1 MRKHLTGKRVKRTAA
16 YTVLLSCL
24 STNILFAPMTVYAG
38 RARAE
43 VDETMYLNL
52 DYYGAVSK
60 ANVVKGINFNGV
72 ESYTD
77 FGDYIS
83 ITNMSDGQKPDYSK
97 GSVTWQK
104 YNAGKFYFEGT
115 LKPESVEIPWKFDI
129 TYKLNGV
136 VTDADKIAGQS
147 GLVEM
152 DIDAYPNDKV
162 SDYMK
167 NNMMLIVAVP
177 VDVQKCYSVDAP
189 DSQTATLGQYT
200 GIVFEALPGKEGHF
214 TIRLGTDKFE
224 TVGAIFMMSPGT
236 VGDLSKIKEIKE
248 IKDDFRDDTNAIM
261 DDFDDVLDG
270 VTNVQTQ
277 LDLTNRMLA
286 GLQSGKNKLHNNAQ
300 VIFNGNDVAIQDLRD
315 LQSTLEP
322 LNEDLKTT
330 QWMVYDINS
339 NLNNLD
345 KDLMDASSKLGT
357 LNKRLK
363 QLGSSMS
370 GTSISNL
377 DIENLNANTK
387 NAVDSLNDVLIRINT
402 ATNKAT
408 NESNRKKIVASGSE
422 IITDAA
428 LDNTANVK
436 DIDQLSSK
444 EKSLISAVS
453 EEMGDKASDIN
464 TESLAA
470 ILAVANSTDS
480 VISSHDD
487 ATKAK
492 YIAYVSEHSKK
503 LEELS
508 EAAQTAK
515 TKADMI
521 ENALKTAYSK
531 LQTETDDAKKAALQA
546 EIENY
551 KAQLEYIKKAS
562 DETMAAAIKEAGSSG
577 LDFNSVQ
584 SYAKEI
590 QSGSVTQAGKASDY
604 TDSLNSLLSIK
615 KKTKT
620 LANETIA
627 TDKEVND
634 LADSLHSLTDA
645 ISNIREANGDL
656 FTSEETDELIDSIN
670 NVISDIDDIMD
681 DGGAVAFQAAR
692 TLNTVRTTIADIDGL
707 IGIMN
712 AYYEDVQRTF
722 EDSENVIVE
731 MEKTSQDAAS
741 ALQNVNNVLRSAEPD
756 FSAAADAGLEAGRQA
771 VENTQDIVDSTKHL
785 KTTGRKLRDTINNK
799 LDEEEADN
807 NFLNMDPDAP
817 KVSLT
822 SDNNQEPTSIS
833 IVCRSEEISAEDPE
847 EKILDSEIADPATTI
862 LQRIK
867 AVFVKLWSGICSV
880 FGIE

>member
-1 MRKHLTGKRVKRTAA
+1 MRKHSTGKRVKKTAA

-24 STNILFAPMTVYAG
+24 STNILFTPVTAYAG
-38 RARAE
+38 RAKVE

-52 DYYGAVSK
+52 DYYGTVNK

-72 ESYTD
+72 DSYTD
-77 FGDYIS
+77 FGDYID
-83 ITNMSDGQKPDYSK
+83 ITNMSDGQKPDFSN

-115 LKPESVEIPWKFDI
+115 LKPESVEVPWKFDI

-214 TIRLGTDKFE
+214 TIRLGTEKFE

-286 GLQSGKNKLHNNAQ
+286 SLQSGKDKLHNNAQ

-315 LQSTLEP
+315 LQNMLEP
-322 LNEDLKTT
+322 VNEDLKTT

-370 GTSISNL
+370 GSSISNL
-377 DIENLNANTK
+377 DIKELSDNAGK
-387 NAVDSLNDVLIRINT
+387 AVDSLNDVLIGVNS
-402 ATNKAT
+402 ATNNAT
-408 NESNRKKIVASGSE
+408 KKSNRNRIKASASE

-428 LDNTANVK
+428 LDNTANSQG
-436 DIDQLSSK
+436 IDRLNSK
-444 EKSLISAVS
+444 EKSLIAAVS
-453 EEMGDKASDIN
+453 EIMGDNLPSIDAK
-464 TESLAA
+464 TLAP
-470 ILAVANSTDS
+470 ILAVADSTDS
-480 VISSHDD
+480 QIASDPDTEKARYIAYISAHEDELKDMLQKTQKAESEMADLEALMNSAGD
-487 ATKAK
+487 EATKAMYQAALNK
-492 YIAYVSEHSKK
+492 YQQGLKETQEAFEQSTNLKVFKLKEYAYVMQNVSDSNK
-503 LEELS
+503 LS
-508 EAAQTAK
+508 AS
-515 TKADMI
+515 
-521 ENALKTAYSK
+521 NYSGT
-531 LQTETDDAKKAALQA
+531 L
-546 EIENY
+546 
-551 KAQLEYIKKAS
+551 
-562 DETMAAAIKEAGSSG
+562 
-577 LDFNSVQ
+577 
-584 SYAKEI
+584 
-590 QSGSVTQAGKASDY
+590 
-604 TDSLNSLLSIK
+604 DSLQSLK
-615 KKTKT
+615 KNTKT
-620 LANETIA
+620 LANETVA

-634 LADSLHSLTDA
+634 LADSLYSLTDA
-645 ISNIREANGDL
+645 ISNLRDANGDL

-670 NVISDIDDIMD
+670 NVISDLDDIMD

-712 AYYEDVQRTF
+712 AYYEDVQKTF
-722 EDSENVIVE
+722 EDSENVI
-731 MEKTSQDAAS
+731 MQLEKTSNDAS
-741 ALQNVNNVLRSAEPD
+741 YALQHVNNVLRSAEPD
-756 FSAAADAGLEAGRQA
+756 FNAAADAGLEAGKQA
-771 VENTQDIVDSTKHL
+771 IENTQDIVDSTKHL

-817 KVSLT
+817 KLSLT
-822 SDNNQEPTSIS
+822 STNNQEPTSIS
-833 IVCRSEEISAEDPE
+833 IVCRSEEISADDPDA
-847 EKILDSEIADPATTI
+847 KVLDSEIPDPGTTL

-867 AVFVKLWSGICSV
+867 AVFMKLWNVICSV

>member
-370 GTSISNL
+370 GSSISNL
-377 DIENLNANTK
+377 DIKELSDDAGK
-387 NAVDSLNDVLIRINT
+387 AVDSLNDVLIGVNS
-402 ATNKAT
+402 ATNNAT
-408 NESNRKKIVASGSE
+408 EKSNRNRIKASASE

-428 LDNTANVK
+428 LDNTANSQG
-436 DIDQLSSK
+436 INRLNSK
-444 EKSLISAVS
+444 EKSLIAAVS
-453 EEMGDKASDIN
+453 EIMGDNLPSIDAE
-464 TESLAA
+464 TLAP
-470 ILAVANSTDS
+470 ILAVADSTDS
-480 VISSHDD
+480 QIASDSD
-487 ATKAK
+487 TEKAR
-492 YIAYVSEHSKK
+492 YIAYISAHENELKEMLQKTQKAESEMAN
-503 LEELS
+503 LEALMNS
-508 EAAQTAK
+508 ES
-515 TKADMI
+515 D
-521 ENALKTAYSK
+521 E
-531 LQTETDDAKKAALQA
+531 AKKAVYQAALNKYQQGLKESQEA
-546 EIENY
+546 FEKSTSLKVDKLKKYAYVMQNVSDSNKLSASNY
-551 KAQLEYIKKAS
+551 
-562 DETMAAAIKEAGSSG
+562 SG
-577 LDFNSVQ
+577 TL
-584 SYAKEI
+584 
-590 QSGSVTQAGKASDY
+590 
-604 TDSLNSLLSIK
+604 DSLQSLRK
-615 KKTKT
+615 NTKT

-670 NVISDIDDIMD
+670 NVISDLDDIMD

-692 TLNTVRTTIADIDGL
+692 TLNIVRTTIADIDGL

-847 EKILDSEIADPATTI
+847 EKILDSEIADPATTL

-867 AVFVKLWSGICSV
+867 AIFVKLWSGICSV

>member
-1 MRKHLTGKRVKRTAA
+1 MRKHLTKKRVKRIAA
-16 YTVLLSCL
+16 DAVLLSCL
-24 STNILFAPMTVYAG
+24 STNILLTPMKAYAA
-38 RARAE
+38 RARVE

-52 DYYGAVSK
+52 DHYGAVNK

-72 ESYTD
+72 DSYTD
-77 FGDYIS
+77 FGDYIN
-83 ITNMSDGQKPDYSK
+83 ITNMSDGQKPDFK
-97 GSVTWQK
+97 NGSVTWQK

-177 VDVQKCYSVDAP
+177 VDVQKCYSIDAP
-189 DSQTATLGQYT
+189 DSQTATLGQYS

-214 TIRLGTDKFE
+214 TLRLGTDKFE

-270 VTNVQTQ
+270 VTNVQSQ
-277 LDLTNRMLA
+277 LDLTNKMLA
-286 GLQSGKNKLHNNAQ
+286 NLQSGKDILHDNVQ

-322 LNEDLKTT
+322 VNEDLKTT

-345 KDLMDASSKLGT
+345 KDLMDASSKLNT

-363 QLGSSMS
+363 QLGSSMGGS
-370 GTSISNL
+370 GLSNMEIDAL
-377 DIENLNANTK
+377 SEDQK
-387 NAVDSLNDVLIRINT
+387 KAVNSLNNVLKGV
-402 ATNKAT
+402 NKAT
-408 NESNRKKIVASGSE
+408 NNATDPDNMTRFKASASE
-422 IITDAA
+422 IAIDAA
-428 LDNTANVK
+428 TDNTNN
-436 DIDQLSSK
+436 IHGISGTGRLSSS
-444 EKSLISAVS
+444 EKSLIAAVS
-453 EEMGDKASDIN
+453 EVMGDKLSGIDA
-464 TESLAA
+464 ESLAS
-470 ILAVANSTDS
+470 IIAVADS
-480 VISSHDD
+480 AAVSGDSDSE
-487 ATKAK
+487 KAK
-492 YIAYVSEHSKK
+492 YIAFVKMYKDQIADPEF
-503 LEELS
+503 
-508 EAAQTAK
+508 AA
-515 TKADMI
+515 KA
-521 ENALKTAYSK
+521 
-531 LQTETDDAKKAALQA
+531 
-546 EIENY
+546 
-551 KAQLEYIKKAS
+551 
-562 DETMAAAIKEAGSSG
+562 KEAGYDVSKG
-577 LDFNSVQ
+577 KK
-584 SYAKEI
+584 YADIMK
-590 QSGSVTQAGKASDY
+590 SPTAAQATKATTYVD
-604 TDSLNSLLSIK
+604 TLDSLISLKKNS
-615 KKTKT
+615 KT

-627 TDKEVND
+627 TDEEVGS
-634 LADSLHSLTDA
+634 LAENLHSLTDA
-645 ISNIREANGDL
+645 ITALEGADNEL
-656 FTSEETDELIDSIN
+656 FTSDEVQQLINAIN
-670 NVISDIDDIMD
+670 NVISDLDDIMNY
-681 DGGAVAFQAAR
+681 GGAVAFQAAR

-712 AYYEDVQRTF
+712 AYYEDVQKTF
-722 EDSENVIVE
+722 EDSENVIMQ

-741 ALQNVNNVLRSAEPD
+741 ALQNVNNVLRAAEPALN
-756 FSAAADAGLEAGRQA
+756 AAADEGLEVGRQA
-771 VENTQDIVDSTKHL
+771 VENTKDIVDSTKHL

-822 SDNNQEPTSIS
+822 SSNNQEPTSIS
-833 IVCRSEEISAEDPE
+833 IVCRSEEISADDPE
-847 EKILDSEIADPATTI
+847 AKVLDSEISDPGTTL

-867 AVFVKLWSGICSV
+867 AVFAKLWSGICSV

>member
-38 RARAE
+38 KARAE

-377 DIENLNANTK
+377 DIEDANTK
-387 NAVDSLNDVLIRINT
+387 KSAKEAVDSLNKVLHDVNKS
-402 ATNKAT
+402 TNKVT
-408 NESNRKKIVASGSE
+408 EEDNVEKFRASASE
-422 IITDAA
+422 ISTDYV
-428 LDNTANVK
+428 LDSTSNNVNLT
-436 DIDQLSSK
+436 DS
-444 EKSLISAVS
+444 EKSLINAIAKAKGSDAETVKAKDIAVV
-453 EEMGDKASDIN
+453 
-464 TESLAA
+464 
-470 ILAVANSTDS
+470 LAVANADTLANDS
-480 VISSHDD
+480 VSE
-487 ATKAK
+487 KVK
-492 YIAYVSEHSKK
+492 YIAYIQKMNEANPTQITNPDMAEKAGLNIQKVLQYAQVMSSQKAI
-503 LEELS
+503 
-508 EAAQTAK
+508 AAQ
-515 TKADMI
+515 
-521 ENALKTAYSK
+521 YSK
-531 LQTETDDAKKAALQA
+531 
-546 EIENY
+546 
-551 KAQLEYIKKAS
+551 AS
-562 DETMAAAIKEAGSSG
+562 K
-577 LDFNSVQ
+577 
-584 SYAKEI
+584 YAN
-590 QSGSVTQAGKASDY
+590 
-604 TDSLNSLLSIK
+604 SLNPLVSLK
-615 KKTKT
+615 KNAKV
-620 LANETIA
+620 LADETIA
-627 TDKEVND
+627 TDDEVNS
-634 LADSLHSLTDA
+634 LSKNLHSLTDA
-645 ISNIREANGDL
+645 ISNLEGKDNELFSSDEA
-656 FTSEETDELIDSIN
+656 EELISSVN
-670 NVISDIDDIMD
+670 SVISDIDEIMD

-847 EKILDSEIADPATTI
+847 EKILDSEIADPATTL